1 MTSLFVVACACTPVS
16 KEDPPTP
23 VQPPRQIQEPTP
35 PPRDERPDDES
46 LEDESLE
53 DERSDDEAI
62 EPTRWSP
69 APGPVECAAR
79 PAAGWSAVPKQA
91 LSRLVDECALE
102 IAAKLVA
109 PVLDH
114 SRKPAEWAAPQQV
127 AGLPFVRLISA
138 EQVRY
143 PRTKVIDAYRGRVL
157 DVVDAAVMNE
167 LLRDAGVE
175 VESTARA
182 KVLGRAFLSV
192 GDASYRA
199 KNVVLR
205 ARKSRGGF
213 TVTGTYE
220 RTLVWSPPHND
231 MIAGSRTAQY
241 GVELFFT
248 REGGFELRRDEEL
261 RELRTSPPR

>member
-23 VQPPRQIQEPTP
+23 APPPAQTREPAPP
-35 PPRDERPDDES
+35 PPRDEWPDDES
-46 LEDESLE
+46 LEDEWA
-53 DERSDDEAI
+53 DDEAL

-79 PAAGWSAVPKQA
+79 PAAGWSAVPKKA
-91 LSRLVDECALE
+91 LSRIVDECALE
-102 IAAKLVA
+102 VAAKLVA
-109 PVLDH
+109 PVQDH
-114 SRKPAEWAAPQQV
+114 SGRDAKWAPPEQIT
-127 AGLPFVRLISA
+127 GLPFVRLIRA

-143 PRTKVIDAYRGRVL
+143 PKTRVIDAYRGRVL
-157 DVVDAAVMNE
+157 NRVDTAVMNE

-175 VESTARA
+175 VDSTARA

-199 KNVVLR
+199 RNVVLR
-205 ARKSRGGF
+205 ARKSAGVF

-231 MIAGSRTAQY
+231 MIAGSRTAEY

-261 RELRTSPPR
+261 RELRTSPAR